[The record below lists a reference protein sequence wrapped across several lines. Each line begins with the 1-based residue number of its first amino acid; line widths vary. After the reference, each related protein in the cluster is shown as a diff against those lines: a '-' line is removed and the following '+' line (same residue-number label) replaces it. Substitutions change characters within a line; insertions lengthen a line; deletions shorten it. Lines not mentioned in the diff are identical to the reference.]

1 MHELEPPIFNTFGLP
16 HHVAFGWLV
25 IAILI
30 AVALAVPRRPALVP
44 RGLQNALEAVLEFV
58 IALIDDVI
66 GREGRRFLPLIA
78 TLGLFIFASNL
89 LGLVPG
95 FTAPTDNV
103 NTNPACALVVFFSY
117 HWIGIRAHGLGAY
130 LKHFAGPMPA
140 LAPLMVP
147 IELISHL
154 ARPLSLTLRLF
165 GNMLGGH
172 ILLSIVFFMTVGLS
186 TWALSGAA
194 GVIGSRD
201 RRRGDGRDGALHRR
215 LPVPAEAPG
224 GVPAGVHLLHALD
237 ALHRGRPRGRA
248 RLGVRAW
255 GPGGS
260 RRSRGTRRPGGRGTR
275 PSLTPPPPPTR
286 PGGPGGTG
294 KEERRCVSLSYFWG
308 CL

>member
-1 MHELEPPIFNTFGLP
+1 VHELEPPIFNTFGLP

-30 AVALAVPRRPALVP
+30 AVAAAVPRRPALVP
-44 RGLQNALEAVLEFV
+44 RGLQNALEAALEFV

-103 NTNPACALVVFFSY
+103 NTNLACALVVFFAY
-117 HWIGIRAHGLGAY
+117 HWIGIRAHGVGKY

-140 LAPLMVP
+140 LAPLMIP

-194 GVIGSRD
+194 GAAGLIIGGVGTVATVLFTVGFLFPLKLLVAFLQAFIFCMLSMLYIA
-201 RRRGDGRDGALHRR
+201 GALE
-215 LPVPAEAPG
+215 AEHGSEAGHGTSG
-224 GVPAGVHLLHALD
+224 GHGDHAGH
-237 ALHRGRPRGRA
+237 
-248 RLGVRAW
+248 
-255 GPGGS
+255 
-260 RRSRGTRRPGGRGTR
+260 
-275 PSLTPPPPPTR
+275 
-286 PGGPGGTG
+286 GGP
-294 KEERRCVSLSYFWG
+294 EAAAPAHH
-308 CL
+308 

>member
-1 MHELEPPIFNTFGLP
+1 VHELEPPVFNTFGIP
-16 HHVAFGWLV
+16 HHVAFAWLV
-25 IAILI
+25 MLILI
-30 AVALAVPRRPALVP
+30 GLGVALPRRPALVP
-44 RGLQNALEAVLEFV
+44 RGLQNTLEAALEFV
-58 IALIDDVI
+58 LSLIDDVI

-95 FTAPTDNV
+95 FTPPTDNV
-103 NTNPACALVVFFSY
+103 NTNLACALVVFFSY

-130 LKHFAGPMPA
+130 LKHFAGPLPA

-194 GVIGSRD
+194 GVIGLVIGGVGTVVTILFTVGFLFPLKLLVAFLQAFIFCMLSMLYIA
-201 RRRGDGRDGALHRR
+201 GALETEHG
-215 LPVPAEAPG
+215 AESGHGAPG
-224 GVPAGVHLLHALD
+224 GHDDHAR
-237 ALHRGRPRGRA
+237 H
-248 RLGVRAW
+248 
-255 GPGGS
+255 
-260 RRSRGTRRPGGRGTR
+260 GGREAAA
-275 PSLTPPPPPTR
+275 PAHH
-286 PGGPGGTG
+286 
-294 KEERRCVSLSYFWG
+294 
-308 CL
+308 

>member
-1 MHELEPPIFNTFGLP
+1 VHALEPPVFNTFGVP
-16 HHVAFGWLV
+16 HHVAFAWLV
-25 IAILI
+25 MAIL
-30 AVALAVPRRPALVP
+30 VTLACLVPRRPALVP
-44 RGLQNALEAVLEFV
+44 RGVQNAAEAVLEFV
-58 IALIDDVI
+58 LALIDDVI

-103 NTNPACALVVFFSY
+103 NTNLACALVVFFSY

-172 ILLSIVFFMTVGLS
+172 ILLAMMFFLMGLDGLIG
-186 TWALSGAA
+186 WALHGGVAGAIVGGLGGAVMSAFVIGFIYPLKILVSFLQAFIFVMLTMLYISGAIE
-194 GVIGSRD
+194 G
-201 RRRGDGRDGALHRR
+201 HE
-215 LPVPAEAPG
+215 AE
-224 GVPAGVHLLHALD
+224 HH
-237 ALHRGRPRGRA
+237 
-248 RLGVRAW
+248 
-255 GPGGS
+255 
-260 RRSRGTRRPGGRGTR
+260 
-275 PSLTPPPPPTR
+275 
-286 PGGPGGTG
+286 
-294 KEERRCVSLSYFWG
+294 
-308 CL
+308 

>member
-1 MHELEPPIFNTFGLP
+1 VHALEPPVFNTFGLP
-16 HHVAFGWLV
+16 HHVVFGWLV
-25 IAILI
+25 IALLI
-30 AVALAVPRRPALVP
+30 AVALALPRRPALVP
-44 RGLQNALEAVLEFV
+44 RGLQNAAEAALDFVL
-58 IALIDDVI
+58 ALIDDVI
-66 GREGRRFLPLIA
+66 GPEGRRFLPLIA

-103 NTNPACALVVFFSY
+103 NTNLACALVVFFSY

-140 LAPLMVP
+140 LAPLMIP

-194 GVIGSRD
+194 GVLGLVIGGVGTVATILFTVGFLFPLKLLVAFLQAFIFCMLSMLYIA
-201 RRRGDGRDGALHRR
+201 GALE
-215 LPVPAEAPG
+215 AEHGAEHGQAAPG
-224 GVPAGVHLLHALD
+224 DHGGHGGHGGHEAAAPAHH
-237 ALHRGRPRGRA
+237 
-248 RLGVRAW
+248 
-255 GPGGS
+255 
-260 RRSRGTRRPGGRGTR
+260 
-275 PSLTPPPPPTR
+275 
-286 PGGPGGTG
+286 
-294 KEERRCVSLSYFWG
+294 
-308 CL
+308 

>member
-1 MHELEPPIFNTFGLP
+1 VHELEPPIFNTFGLP

-30 AVALAVPRRPALVP
+30 AVALALPRRPALVP
-44 RGLQNALEAVLEFV
+44 RGLQNALEAALESVL
-58 IALIDDVI
+58 ALIDDVI
-66 GREGRRFLPLIA
+66 GAEGRRFLPLIA

-103 NTNPACALVVFFSY
+103 NTNLACALVVFFSY

-194 GVIGSRD
+194 GAIGLVIGGIGTVATTLFTVGFLFPLKLLVAFLQAFIFCMLSMLYIA
-201 RRRGDGRDGALHRR
+201 GALE
-215 LPVPAEAPG
+215 AEHGPE
-224 GVPAGVHLLHALD
+224 H
-237 ALHRGRPRGRA
+237 
-248 RLGVRAW
+248 
-255 GPGGS
+255 GPGASG
-260 RRSRGTRRPGGRGTR
+260 GHGGHAGHGGREAAA
-275 PSLTPPPPPTR
+275 PAHH
-286 PGGPGGTG
+286 
-294 KEERRCVSLSYFWG
+294 
-308 CL
+308 

>member
-1 MHELEPPIFNTFGLP
+1 MQALEPPIFNTFGLP

-25 IAILI
+25 IALLI
-30 AVALAVPRRPALVP
+30 AVALALPRRPAMVP
-44 RGLQNALEAVLEFV
+44 RGLQNALEAALEFV

-103 NTNPACALVVFFSY
+103 NTNLACALVVFFSY
-117 HWIGIRAHGLGAY
+117 HWIGIRAHGLLAY

-140 LAPLMVP
+140 LAPLMIP

-186 TWALSGAA
+186 TWALSGAGGTA
-194 GVIGSRD
+194 GLLIGGVGTVATVLFTVGFLFPLKLLVAFLQAFIFCMLSMLYIA
-201 RRRGDGRDGALHRR
+201 GALE
-215 LPVPAEAPG
+215 AEHGSEAGHGAPG
-224 GVPAGVHLLHALD
+224 GHGDHAGH
-237 ALHRGRPRGRA
+237 
-248 RLGVRAW
+248 
-255 GPGGS
+255 
-260 RRSRGTRRPGGRGTR
+260 
-275 PSLTPPPPPTR
+275 
-286 PGGPGGTG
+286 GGP
-294 KEERRCVSLSYFWG
+294 EAAAPAHH
-308 CL
+308 